1 MTINIFGT
9 QFGRKLASHRFGPC
23 HFLQASSQLP
33 QLPFARQRR
42 RFGEGRFLPRQGR
55 QRGLL
60 VHGGNGAIEPQI
72 VGYTRKA
79 PGFED
84 CGKTAVAAQE
94 CGGAE
99 RTDARRSRQFVGRI
113 AAQRDEVRYLLRLDA
128 VALAHLLRPD
138 PRHLAGAQRV
148 EDRGSRRS
156 ELKGVAIAARHQHG
170 AAAPLPGRGR
180 SGEKIV
186 RLVAG
191 ALGIGETAGSDEF
204 GNER

>member
-1 MTINIFGT
+1 MDPFTEKYRQSGT
-9 QFGRKLASHRFGPC
+9 AETLFGRPASFFRAVSRYNNQHIWNPVWSKVSVASVRPC
-23 HFLQASSQLP
+23 HFLQASRQLP

-72 VGYTRKA
+72 VRYTRKA

-99 RTDARRSRQFVGRI
+99 RADARRSRQFVGRI
-113 AAQRDEVRYLLRLDA
+113 AAQRDEVRYLFRLDA
-128 VALAHLLRPD
+128 VALAHCSGPIR
-138 PRHLAGAQRV
+138 
-148 EDRGSRRS
+148 
-156 ELKGVAIAARHQHG
+156 AISPA
-170 AAAPLPGRGR
+170 R
-180 SGEKIV
+180 SG
-186 RLVAG
+186 
-191 ALGIGETAGSDEF
+191 
-204 GNER
+204 